1 MNNRELIELH
11 FQKIAEN
18 TVIEASSTYNIFA
31 DDMTEA
37 AFYKNLE
44 RFCKNGSLA
53 HLTKGLYYKPKKSK
67 YGYVPIREN
76 DIIAYYTDDQNGL
89 VIGYTLYNKKGI
101 TTQIGK
107 YTEVYSNRVSGQKKT
122 VQNVLVRNISCDLN
136 PERVAVIEALEILQ
150 NYSKIEDVNKR
161 ALIAYMDNF
170 AKSYSDN
177 AAIYVLERMKYK
189 KATIAF
195 LESFL
200 NYLHVSNTLNRY
212 LSSMSVYAIPTMEE
226 IYEASYKRR

>member
-37 AFYKNLE
+37 TFYKNLE

-107 YTEVYSNRVSGQKKT
+107 YTEVYSNRVPGQKKT

-200 NYLHVSNTLNRY
+200 NYLHVTNTLNRY

-226 IYEASYKRR
+226 IYEASYKSR